1 MTGDANDHI
10 STLYNLTIEKD
21 ADRTFNSIRK
31 RFFSSVLL
39 LNQYFKFKIIN
50 RKSHFIYLYLVFL
63 RKIITGTF
71 IPRFHSG
78 LFRIFYSKIFLK
90 WFSKPPTFMYAS
102 K

>member
-39 LNQYFKFKIIN
+39 LNELSVLLIQNYK
-50 RKSHFIYLYLVFL
+50 
-63 RKIITGTF
+63 
-71 IPRFHSG
+71 
-78 LFRIFYSKIFLK
+78 
-90 WFSKPPTFMYAS
+90 
-102 K
+102 